1 MLIPF
6 FKLFLF
12 ARYNFQ
18 PVSVRIFNKINS
30 HRWIFEAD
38 TSHLFMFFVS
48 SFEIIDGKCKMDLLF
63 AERSKRM
70 RGESGNSAGNRNFD
84 DYGKPGR
91 DPVTERKR
99 KNPGRV

>member
-6 FKLFLF
+6 FKTFLF

-48 SFEIIDGKCKMDLLF
+48 SIEIIDSKCKMDLIISQF
-63 AERSKRM
+63 IWSIHITQS
-70 RGESGNSAGNRNFD
+70 GEL
-84 DYGKPGR
+84 
-91 DPVTERKR
+91 
-99 KNPGRV
+99 